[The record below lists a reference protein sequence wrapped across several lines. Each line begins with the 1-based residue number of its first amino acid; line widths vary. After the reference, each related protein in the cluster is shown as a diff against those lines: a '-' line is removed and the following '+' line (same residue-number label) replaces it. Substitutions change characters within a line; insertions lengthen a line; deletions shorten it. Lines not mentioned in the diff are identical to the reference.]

1 MELENYFYNQGS
13 NYNKLPIYEV
23 KKQCSS
29 NKGFRDY
36 LESSH
41 NLITIYSSRTAL
53 SFVETIKRLNLEK
66 FCKNKIIFALSSKIS
81 DHLSDLNLK
90 KYIFLIFLLKEA

>member
-1 MELENYFYNQGS
+1 M
-13 NYNKLPIYEV
+13 

-81 DHLSDLNLK
+81 DHLSDLNFK
-90 KYIFLIFLLKEA
+90 KIYIPDFPSERSLIEVVRNFKKG